1 VTPVADRLWTREAAA
16 LLRTFLRLRTLRQ
29 ARRFLRD
36 LMTTDEIRML
46 VNRWWVARLLH
57 AGHTYREIGERTGLS
72 SRTIAR
78 ISLWL
83 QRGAGGYGEMLQHV
97 GITDGHRHPHRT

>member
-1 VTPVADRLWTREAAA
+1 VTPATDRPWTREASA

-36 LMTTDEIRML
+36 LMTADEIRML

-57 AGHTYREIGERTGLS
+57 AGNTYREIGERTGLS

-83 QRGAGGYGEMLQHV
+83 QSGAGGYGEMLQRSGLV
-97 GITDGHRHPHRT
+97 DGHRHPHRT